1 MWGMLPTFFCS
12 TPSPRRGVKDE
23 LEGVVTKALDAVGY
37 DLIELRKG
45 GTKSRLLIEVRID
58 RRDGSAVTIDDCAT
72 ASRAVEAL
80 LDGSSFVPENYELQV
95 SSPGER
101 EIRTPTEWR
110 RFVGQ
115 WANILSPDF
124 GGRFEARIVA
134 IKNGD
139 DDAVIVLAQEGIKGR
154 KAPEKRI
161 PLTAV
166 KEARLAF
173 HL

>member
-12 TPSPRRGVKDE
+12 KTSPRRGVKDE
-23 LEGVVTKALDAVGY
+23 LEGIVIKGLDAVGY
-37 DLIELRKG
+37 DLVELRKG

-58 RRDGSAVTIDDCAT
+58 KRDGSAVTMADCAT

-80 LDGSSFVPENYELQV
+80 LQGGSLVPENYELQV

-101 EIRTPTEWR
+101 ALRTPAEWR
-110 RFVGQ
+110 RFVGR
-115 WANILSPDF
+115 WANILSPEF
-124 GGRFEARIVA
+124 GGRFEAQ
-134 IKNGD
+134 IKALEGED
-139 DDAVIVLAQEGIKGR
+139 DGAVVVVQETKG
-154 KAPEKRI
+154 PEKRI

>member
-12 TPSPRRGVKDE
+12 NPSPRRGVKDE
-23 LEGVVTKALDAVGY
+23 LEGVVSKGLDSVGY

-45 GTKSRLLIEVRID
+45 GTKSRLSIEVRID
-58 RRDGSAVTIDDCAT
+58 RRDGSAVTVADCAS
-72 ASRAVEAL
+72 ASRVVEAL
-80 LDGSSFVPENYELQV
+80 LEGGSLVPENYELQV

-101 EIRTPTEWR
+101 ALRTPAEWR
-110 RFVGQ
+110 RFAGR
-115 WANILSPDF
+115 WANILAPEF

-134 IKNGD
+134 VENGD
-139 DDAVIVLAQEGIKGR
+139 DDAVLVLEEDRVKGKKGI
-154 KAPEKRI
+154 EKRI
-161 PLTAV
+161 PLAGV

>member
-1 MWGMLPTFFCS
+1 
-12 TPSPRRGVKDE
+12 VKDE
-23 LEGVVTKALDAVGY
+23 LEGIVSKGLDSTGY

-58 RRDGSAVTIDDCAT
+58 KRDGSAVTIADCAI

-80 LDGSSFVPENYELQV
+80 LEGGSLVPENYELQV

-101 EIRTPTEWR
+101 VLRTPAEWR
-110 RFVGQ
+110 RFVGR

-124 GGRFEARIVA
+124 GGRFEARIMA
-134 IKNGD
+134 LEGED
-139 DDAVIVLAQEGIKGR
+139 GGAVVVVEEKKGS
-154 KAPEKRI
+154 EKRI
-161 PLTAV
+161 PLAAV

>member
-12 TPSPRRGVKDE
+12 KNWPRRGVNEE
-23 LEGVVTKALDAVGY
+23 LEGLVVKGLDSVGY
-37 DLIELRKG
+37 DLVELRKG
-45 GTKSRLLIEVRID
+45 GTKSRLVIEVRID
-58 RRDGSAVTIDDCAT
+58 RRDGSEVTVDDCVA

-80 LDGSSFVPENYELQV
+80 LDGGSLVPENYELQV

-101 EIRTPTEWR
+101 ALRTPGDWR
-110 RFVGQ
+110 RFVGR

-124 GGRFEARIVA
+124 GGRFEAQ
-134 IKNGD
+134 IKEVGED
-139 DDAVIVLAQEGIKGR
+139 DVVVVLDDK
-154 KAPEKRI
+154 KKTEKRI
-161 PLTAV
+161 PLAAV

>member
-1 MWGMLPTFFCS
+1 MWGMLPTFFVS

-23 LEGVVTKALDAVGY
+23 LEGVVIKGLDSVGY
-37 DLIELRKG
+37 DLVELRRG

-58 RRDGSAVTIDDCAT
+58 TRDGSAVSVADCAK
-72 ASRAVEAL
+72 ASRAVEEVLEAGRL
-80 LDGSSFVPENYELQV
+80 VPENYELQV

-101 EIRTPTEWR
+101 ALRTPGEWR
-110 RFVGQ
+110 RFVGR

-124 GGRFEARIVA
+124 GGRFEARIMAVE
-134 IKNGD
+134 GED
-139 DDAVIVLAQEGIKGR
+139 DGPIIVVEEQKG
-154 KAPEKRI
+154 KAKRI
-161 PLTAV
+161 PLAAV

>member
-12 TPSPRRGVKDE
+12 KPSPRRGVKDE
-23 LEGVVTKALDAVGY
+23 LEGVVKKALDSIGY
-37 DLIELRKG
+37 DFVELRSG

-58 RRDGSAVTIDDCAT
+58 KRDETAVTVADCAL
-72 ASRAVEAL
+72 ASRAVEAVL
-80 LDGSSFVPENYELQV
+80 EAGSLVPENYELQV

-101 EIRTPTEWR
+101 ALRSPAEWR
-110 RFVGQ
+110 RFLGR
-115 WANILSPDF
+115 WANIVAPDF

-134 IKNGD
+134 LEGGD
-139 DDAVIVLAQEGIKGR
+139 DDAVVIVEEKHGTKKL
-154 KAPEKRI
+154 EKRI
-161 PLTAV
+161 PLAAV